1 MRQTRASWGPR
12 PEDLLAALEV
22 ARVRMA
28 AVATL
33 VPIYSHR
40 YNSAVSAPHL
50 APVLSV
56 SHTDVIYYG
65 KNLLDYLR
73 CEPC

>member
-1 MRQTRASWGPR
+1 
-12 PEDLLAALEV
+12 
-22 ARVRMA
+22 MA